1 MVCSRHDCS
10 ARKVEC
16 TCHLLH
22 LCAAHAL
29 GFKAHGTAIQV
40 NLSTFRED
48 VNLVEGVEYVKSLGK
63 HAVFLPQHHVVAFE
77 LVQCCLCKGVA
88 SGQCVGNDAKP
99 ERTESFRFGNHAPQ
113 QSCKDIL
120 AKKLPVVAHGYYFY
134 GVGVYGGL
142 VGRLLFNQAVVHC
155 KVAGQL
161 GCGLYGMVGND
172 NIAGTIV

>member
-1 MVCSRHDCS
+1 MVCSCHDCS

-29 GFKAHGTAIQV
+29 GFEAHGTAIQV

-48 VNLVEGVEYVKSLGK
+48 VDLVEGVEYVKSLGK

-88 SGQCVGNDAKP
+88 SGQCVGNDGQKAFVSGIMLHSNRV
-99 ERTESFRFGNHAPQ
+99 RTS
-113 QSCKDIL
+113 
-120 AKKLPVVAHGYYFY
+120 LPRNSLLWLMATISMGWVWMVA
-134 GVGVYGGL
+134 L
-142 VGRLLFNQAVVHC
+142 
-155 KVAGQL
+155 
-161 GCGLYGMVGND
+161 
-172 NIAGTIV
+172 